1 MSAAPKSRETLA
13 WCERAAVIP
22 VLRID
27 DVESGVEIARALFEG
42 GLPIIEITFRTAAA
56 PAALAACARALPR
69 AIFAAGS
76 VRRPQQL
83 RVAKDAGARF
93 AVSPGWREDLSL
105 ADILPLLPGAATAS
119 DLLRADSDGFSFVK
133 FFPAAAAGG
142 VAALRAFAGPF
153 ADFRFC
159 PTGGITAQNAVDYLS
174 LPNVVCVGG
183 SWLVDAGDSPTA
195 IFEKAAAAAKLGAM
209 IKQ

>member
-13 WCERAAVIP
+13 WCERATVIP
-22 VLRID
+22 VLHFA

-42 GLPIIEITFRTAAA
+42 GLPVLEIAFRSEAA
-56 PAALAACARALPR
+56 PAALAACARALPQ

-76 VRRPQQL
+76 MRDAAQL

-93 AVSPGWREDLSL
+93 AVSPGAREDLL
-105 ADILPLLPGAATAS
+105 RADILPLLPGAATAS
-119 DLLRADSDGFSFVK
+119 DLLLADSCGFSFVK
-133 FFPAAAAGG
+133 FFPAESAGG
-142 VAALRAFAGPF
+142 IAALRAFAGPF

-159 PTGGITAQNAVDYLS
+159 PTGGVSRQNAAEYLA

-183 SWLVDAGDSPTA
+183 SWLFESGDSPSA
-195 IFEKAAAAAKLGAM
+195 AFAKAAAAAKLGAAGR
-209 IKQ
+209 